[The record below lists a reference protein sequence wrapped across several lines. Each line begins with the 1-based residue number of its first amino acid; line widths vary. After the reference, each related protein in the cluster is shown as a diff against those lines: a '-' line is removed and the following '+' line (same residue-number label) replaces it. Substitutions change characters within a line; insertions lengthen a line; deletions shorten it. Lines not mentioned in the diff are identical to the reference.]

1 MSKLSDAEARFL
13 AGTPD
18 AFAPQEPV
26 RALCRSK
33 QAQHD
38 FFLAQHFPVPQ
49 DFPDGSEP
57 YIVRPD
63 CAEGGR
69 GIWVTDDYCE
79 AGGAVNANFVTQEEL
94 TGPVFSVQLLGA
106 GGHFAALPAVELTMD
121 DRYDRCRAAY
131 RAELDPDGALH
142 TLALQVAQALAL
154 EGAVELKTVKHGDT
168 YYCLALNEGLSPL
181 AASALYFAGLNAAAA
196 LDAVKRGDALPTA
209 ENDAAVGITKNAR
222 AVGSR
227 ETDDIGVLSREE
239 NVLTD
244 GIIRLVCL

>member
-13 AGTPD
+13 VGDSD
-18 AFAPQEPV
+18 ALTPQEPV
-26 RALCRSK
+26 LALCRSK

-38 FFLAQHFPVPQ
+38 FFLSQNFPAPQ

-94 TGPVFSVQLLGA
+94 SGAVFSVQLLGA
-106 GGHFAALPAVELTMD
+106 GGRFAALPAVELTMD

-131 RAELDPDGALH
+131 RAGLDPDGTLH

-154 EGAVELKTVKHGDT
+154 DGAAEMKAVLHGGKF
-168 YYCLALNEGLSPL
+168 YCLALNAGLAPL
-181 AASALYFAGLNAAAA
+181 SSSALYFAGLHVADA
-196 LDAVKRGDALPTA
+196 LDALKRGDALPTA
-209 ENDAAVGITKNAR
+209 KQDAAVSLMKNGR
-222 AVGSR
+222 TVGSR
-227 ETDDIGVLSREE
+227 ETDDIGELRREE
-239 NVLTD
+239 NALTD
-244 GIIRLVCL
+244 GRIQITCL

>member
-13 AGTPD
+13 SESPD
-18 AFAPQEPV
+18 ALIPQESV
-26 RALCRSK
+26 LVLCRSK

-38 FFLAQHFPVPQ
+38 FFLAHNFPAPQ

-94 TGPVFSVQLLGA
+94 TGPVYSVQLLGV
-106 GGHFAALPAVELTMD
+106 GGRFAALPAVELTMD

-131 RAELDPDGALH
+131 RAEFAPDGTLH

-154 EGAVELKTVKHGDT
+154 DGAVELKTVKHGDT
-168 YYCLALNEGLSPL
+168 YYCLALNAGLAPL
-181 AASALYFAGLNAAAA
+181 ASSALFFAGLNPAAAFDA
-196 LDAVKRGDALPTA
+196 LKRGDDLPTA
-209 ENDAAVGITKNAR
+209 AKDAAVGITKNAR

-227 ETDDIGVLSREE
+227 ETDDIGTLRREDDA
-239 NVLTD
+239 LTD
-244 GIIRLVCL
+244 GCIYLVCL

>member
-13 AGTPD
+13 SESPD
-18 AFAPQEPV
+18 ALIPCEPV
-26 RALCRSK
+26 LTLCRSK

-94 TGPVFSVQLLGA
+94 SGALFSVQLLGA
-106 GGHFAALPAVELTMD
+106 SGRFAALPAVELTMD
-121 DRYDRCRAAY
+121 DRYDRCRAEY
-131 RAELDPDGALH
+131 RAEFDPDGALH

-154 EGAVELKTVKHGDT
+154 DGAAELKTVKHGDA
-168 YYCLALNEGLSPL
+168 YYCLALNAGLAPL
-181 AASALYFAGLNAAAA
+181 SSSALYFAGLNAAAA
-196 LDAVKRGDALPTA
+196 FDALKRGDDLPTA
-209 ENDAAVGITKNAR
+209 ANDTAVGITKNGR
-222 AVGSR
+222 AVGTR
-227 ETDDIGVLSREE
+227 ETDDIGTLRREE
-239 NVLTD
+239 NALTD
-244 GIIRLVCL
+244 GIIHIVRL